1 MAAAPATAVTADLLE
16 VDLGPGARGYFTT
29 RGSGAQERPGR
40 GPGQPGCAQEPDP
53 YAGWNLAEH
62 VGDDPGRVA
71 AHRRRL
77 EELLG
82 LRGRGES
89 RGDRDGAVL
98 AWMNQVHSAIVAPA
112 QAGAAPTADALVLR
126 AGQPG
131 VPAGACV
138 MVADCVPLL
147 LAACDGSVVA
157 AVHAG
162 RQGMLDGVVETH
174 LKAIAAQEFAQIEI
188 TPFISNDVEYLS
200 ADAEDKFIIAQSNI
214 HMNDYQEFADQ
225 EISSRQ
231 YSEFSI
237 FPPSQIDYMDVSP
250 QQVVGVSAALIPFL
264 EHDDANRALMGSN
277 MQAQAVPL
285 IAPEIPLVSTG
296 MEKYAAIDSGQV
308 LTAIKDGEILSVS
321 ADEIQIRYDDG
332 TLHSHQLRKYQRS
345 NQSTCIDQRP
355 TVTKGERIKNGQV
368 LADSSSTVEGKLA
381 LG

>member
-29 RGSGAQERPGR
+29 RGSRAQERPGR

-162 RQGMLDGVVETH
+162 RQGMLDGVV
-174 LKAIAAQEFAQIEI
+174 
-188 TPFISNDVEYLS
+188 P
-200 ADAEDKFIIAQSNI
+200 
-214 HMNDYQEFADQ
+214 
-225 EISSRQ
+225 
-231 YSEFSI
+231 
-237 FPPSQIDYMDVSP
+237 
-250 QQVVGVSAALIPFL
+250 AAL
-264 EHDDANRALMGSN
+264 RALAEAGVAAGRVRAALGPSICGSCYEVPEE
-277 MQAQAVPL
+277 MLRQSAQREPAC
-285 IAPEIPLVSTG
+285 
-296 MEKYAAIDSGQV
+296 AAR
-308 LTAIKDGEILSVS
+308 T
-321 ADEIQIRYDDG
+321 RWG
-332 TLHSHQLRKYQRS
+332 TPGL
-345 NQSTCIDQRP
+345 D
-355 TVTKGERIKNGQV
+355 VAAGV
-368 LADSSSTVEGKLA
+368 LAQLDRAGVKEVRAGGWCTMEDPRFFSYRRDGITGRLA
-381 LG
+381 GVVLPGG